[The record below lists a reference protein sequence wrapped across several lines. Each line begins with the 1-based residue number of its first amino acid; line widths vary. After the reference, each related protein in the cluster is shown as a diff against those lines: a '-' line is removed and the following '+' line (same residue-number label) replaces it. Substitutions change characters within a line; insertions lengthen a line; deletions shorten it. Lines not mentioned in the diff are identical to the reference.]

1 MSEESAVKLK
11 PFSGKEDEWV
21 YWAPMFLARADAK
34 GYRGIA
40 EGEDEVPNDDE
51 VLDPR
56 TESHK
61 IKLKQLNKT
70 GYSELMAL
78 MSRAKVAFML
88 VRKSRTAGLP
98 NGSLFEAWKNLKARY
113 EPIDVETVQD
123 VIDKYNDCKL
133 EDNEDPEEWITR
145 KDELRLRLQI
155 DFGKKDYEDADF
167 KAAIVH
173 SLPEAYHAEKILLKD
188 KYRHMHIQ
196 DIITMLRNRF
206 KELNVE
212 SKEEKAMA
220 ARENNQSR
228 IICWH
233 CGQYGHKRQSC
244 RNKDDGKPDVIKP
257 RSGNRGGGG
266 YKGICSYCNK
276 RGHHENDCFKRK
288 SDNERAHAAEE
299 EEDDDSSGSEEH
311 VMMAYEPYDCFAD
324 DSDVEYIDFEAEQEL
339 FKLFNPRPRAANPST
354 SMEPKPYTNPS
365 TNPNPKMKGEEEE
378 YVPFKLFDENG
389 NRNYDSDDE
398 SECDFED
405 EEADDEE
412 SINSEGLEVPDL
424 IEYESEIDSDSDDD
438 NEVEV
443 KLEPKKYECD
453 DHCSKWM
460 RGHQKSKCEFANHL
474 MSDESGDEEFEDT
487 AGVDPEGA
495 TAESESEPEPEE
507 AYRAVNSTGHQGL
520 LKPRK
525 MSDRDLFIADTGA
538 TCHIKTDST
547 GLTNLRKVN
556 KTVRMGQSSVKIL
569 FQGDYECKAHQTD
582 GTVQKVVLKDVR
594 VAPVQAAIY

>member
-113 EPIDVETVQD
+113 EPVDVETVQE
-123 VIDKYNDCKL
+123 VIDKYNECKL
-133 EDNEDPEEWITR
+133 EENEDPEEWVTR
-145 KDELRLRLQI
+145 KDEIRLRLQI
-155 DFGKKDYEDADF
+155 DFGKKDYEDEDF

-196 DIITMLRNRF
+196 DIITMLRNRY
-206 KELNVE
+206 KELSIE
-212 SKEEKAMA
+212 TKEESAMA
-220 ARENNQSR
+220 AREGNQSR

-257 RSGNRGGGG
+257 RSGNRSGGG
-266 YKGICSYCNK
+266 YKGICGYCNK
-276 RGHHENDCFKRK
+276 RGHHE
-288 SDNERAHAAEE
+288 
-299 EEDDDSSGSEEH
+299 
-311 VMMAYEPYDCFAD
+311 
-324 DSDVEYIDFEAEQEL
+324 
-339 FKLFNPRPRAANPST
+339 
-354 SMEPKPYTNPS
+354 TNVS
-365 TNPNPKMKGEEEE
+365 RSLIPNVRM
-378 YVPFKLFDENG
+378 
-389 NRNYDSDDE
+389 
-398 SECDFED
+398 
-405 EEADDEE
+405 
-412 SINSEGLEVPDL
+412 
-424 IEYESEIDSDSDDD
+424 
-438 NEVEV
+438 
-443 KLEPKKYECD
+443 
-453 DHCSKWM
+453 
-460 RGHQKSKCEFANHL
+460 
-474 MSDESGDEEFEDT
+474 
-487 AGVDPEGA
+487 
-495 TAESESEPEPEE
+495 
-507 AYRAVNSTGHQGL
+507 
-520 LKPRK
+520 
-525 MSDRDLFIADTGA
+525 
-538 TCHIKTDST
+538 
-547 GLTNLRKVN
+547 LRK
-556 KTVRMGQSSVKIL
+556 KKKI
-569 FQGDYECKAHQTD
+569 A
-582 GTVQKVVLKDVR
+582 R
-594 VAPVQAAIY
+594 SQARNT